1 MVEGGLLLLGLDPGL
16 QATGWGVI
24 EVQGTRLRHVSDGTI
39 RSKRGADT
47 PTRLL
52 GISEALKEIIK
63 RFHPNEAAMESS
75 FFHLDANAALKL
87 GKVCGVCLL
96 TAGEV
101 GVPIHEYPPNLVK
114 KSVVGYGHADKQ
126 QIRHMI
132 ARLLAGVTGDSEHA
146 ADALAVAIC
155 HAQHRP
161 LERAR
166 KAVRMATSMAAR

>member
-1 MVEGGLLLLGLDPGL
+1 MAKGGLILLGLDPGL

-39 RSKRGADT
+39 RSKRGEDT
-47 PTRLL
+47 SARLL
-52 GISEALKEIIK
+52 EISNTLKEILE
-63 RFHPNEAAMESS
+63 RFRPSEIAMESS

-87 GKVCGVCLL
+87 GKVCGVCML
-96 TAGEV
+96 TAG
-101 GVPIHEYPPNLVK
+101 GIGIPIREYAPNLVK
-114 KSVVGYGHADKQ
+114 NSVVGYGHADKQ
-126 QIRHMI
+126 QVRHMV

-146 ADALAVAIC
+146 SDALAVAIC

-166 KAVRMATSMAAR
+166 EAAQTAAAAAAR